1 MDSHHWKGIKMT
13 SIKWIGTDNFK
24 DNIEELIT
32 NNDIVF
38 IEFEYHTVL
47 MGMIDVVKELRPD
60 YTTKLFEADWLKWN
74 YNDPNNL
81 TLLKNEMFRNPNDR
95 YYLEIHSKDGY
106 YTICNNWTVNRTLE
120 KTGGAVLATTMSYA
134 R

>member
-1 MDSHHWKGIKMT
+1 MT

-95 YYLEIHSKDGY
+95 YYLEIHSNDGY

-120 KTGGAVLATTMSYA
+120 KNGGAVLATTMSYA

>member
-1 MDSHHWKGIKMT
+1 MT
-13 SIKWIGTDNFK
+13 AIRWIGNSDFK
-24 DNIEELIT
+24 DAIEELID

-47 MGMIDVVKELRPD
+47 MRMIDVVKELRPD
-60 YTTKLFEADWLKWN
+60 YTTTLFEADWLKWN
-74 YNDPNNL
+74 YDDPNNL
-81 TLLKNEMFRNPNDR
+81 TLLKNEMMRNPNDR
-95 YYLEIHSKDGY
+95 YYLEIHPKDRY

-120 KTGGAVLATTMSYA
+120 KGEGVVLATTLSYA

>member
-47 MGMIDVVKELRPD
+47 MGMIDVVK
-60 YTTKLFEADWLKWN
+60 
-74 YNDPNNL
+74 
-81 TLLKNEMFRNPNDR
+81 
-95 YYLEIHSKDGY
+95 
-106 YTICNNWTVNRTLE
+106 
-120 KTGGAVLATTMSYA
+120 
-134 R
+134 

>member
-1 MDSHHWKGIKMT
+1 MT
-13 SIKWIGTDNFK
+13 AIKWIGTSEFHHH
-24 DNIEELIT
+24 IEELIT

-47 MGMIDVVKELRPD
+47 MRMIDVVKELRPN

-81 TLLKNEMFRNPNDR
+81 TLLKTEMMRNPNDR
-95 YYLEIHSKDGY
+95 YYLEIHPKDGY
-106 YTICNNWTVNRTLE
+106 YTICNSWTVNRTLE
-120 KTGGAVLATTMSYA
+120 KGDGAVLVTTMSYA
-134 R
+134 WSK